1 MMFRKP
7 QYEFKANTIIKVVD
21 KKTKSVIIEELKL
34 DRDYCRK
41 SLNLMLAFKLNL
53 NIYSIE
59 VIKI

>member
-1 MMFRKP
+1 MFRKP

-41 SLNLMLAFKLNL
+41 SLNMMLAFKLNL

>member
-1 MMFRKP
+1 MFRRP

-21 KKTKSVIIEELKL
+21 KSTKSVIIEELKL

-41 SLNLMLAFKLNL
+41 SLNMMLAFKLNL